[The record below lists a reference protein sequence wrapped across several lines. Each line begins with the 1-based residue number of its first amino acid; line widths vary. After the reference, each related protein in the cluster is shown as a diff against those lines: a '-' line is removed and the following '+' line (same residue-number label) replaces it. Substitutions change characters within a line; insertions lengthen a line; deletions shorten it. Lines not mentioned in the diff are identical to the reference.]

1 MKPQLHKLPLVSD
14 TSFLYNQWQCNY
26 FDKPW
31 HFHEEYELVMIE
43 KSRGTK
49 FIGDKV
55 GLFKEGELMLI
66 GSNIPHLFRNSQEY
80 YEKSNNLIASSVF
93 IHFKE
98 DFLGLNFFDLPE
110 MKLVRKLLNDS
121 SFALEIDGKTRKYVM
136 SKLYEIS
143 DEKPAQRLLNL
154 LNILIKL
161 SESKELKPLLSN
173 GFVANR
179 SRLIKT
185 SNNSND
191 TDRIHKVFEFIM
203 KNYQREI
210 YLDEV
215 ASMLNMST
223 VSFSRYFKHHAR
235 KTFSEYVTEVRISH
249 ACRLLMQDNDSVSQV
264 SYSSGFENLS
274 NFYRHFR
281 KITGVLPKDYRRR
294 FLKNGIDAKRPAYSS
309 GV

>member
-1 MKPQLHKLPLVSD
+1 MKPQLHKLPLICD
-14 TSFLYNQWQCNY
+14 TSFLYNKLQCNY

-31 HFHEEYELVMIE
+31 HFHEEYELVLIE

-55 GLFKEGELMLI
+55 GLFEEGELMLI

-80 YEKSNNLIASSVF
+80 YEKNHNLLASSVF
-93 IHFKE
+93 IHFTE
-98 DFLGLNFFDLPE
+98 DFLGRNFFDLPE
-110 MKLVRKLLNDS
+110 MKLVRKLLHNS
-121 SFALEIDGKTRKYVM
+121 SFALEIHGKIKKYVM
-136 SKLYEIS
+136 GKLYDIS

-154 LNILIKL
+154 LSILIKL

-173 GFVANR
+173 GFVSNNN
-179 SRLIKT
+179 RLIKT
-185 SNNSND
+185 NNNSND

-210 YLDEV
+210 YLQEI
-215 ASMLNMST
+215 ASMLNMSC
-223 VSFSRYFKHHAR
+223 VSFSRYFKHHTR
-235 KTFSEYVTEVRISH
+235 KTFSEYVTEIRISH
-249 ACRLLMQDNDSVSQV
+249 ACGLLMQDNESISQI

-294 FLKNGIDAKRPAYSS
+294 FLKTGMDTKKNSYS
-309 GV
+309 